1 MTRKINVDLTHS
13 IGTFMAKVNQFSDY
27 MGNLDDLDST
37 FSDAHSDSNI
47 VSALNHV
54 GTLID
59 SLNEHLFGDSPGVLR
74 VAGLVGDSAS
84 FKRIRVGT
92 MEVDSAVIDSA
103 TIRNLDVDQLTVDSA
118 IINRLTVGEAIIDSA
133 TIDSATITHAY
144 ITNFN
149 MNDSA
154 GNNVELDNLKLFT
167 VKTHQGTIV
176 MSGYFLSTDNQVD
189 IP

>member
-13 IGTFMAKVNQFSDY
+13 IGTFMSKVNQFSDFI
-27 MGNLDDLDST
+27 GDLDNLDSS
-37 FSDAHSDSNI
+37 FANAHADSNI

-59 SLNEHLFGDSPGVLR
+59 SLNDHLFGDSPGVLR
-74 VAGLVGDSAS
+74 VSGLITDSAS

-92 MEVDSAVIDSA
+92 MEVDSATIDSA

-133 TIDSATITHAY
+133 VIDSATITHAY

-149 MNDSA
+149 MNDQGGS
-154 GNNVELDNLKLFT
+154 NVELDNLKLFT
-167 VKTHQGTIV
+167 VKNESGTIV
-176 MSGYFLSTDNQVD
+176 MSGHFLSTSDD
-189 IP
+189 ITIP